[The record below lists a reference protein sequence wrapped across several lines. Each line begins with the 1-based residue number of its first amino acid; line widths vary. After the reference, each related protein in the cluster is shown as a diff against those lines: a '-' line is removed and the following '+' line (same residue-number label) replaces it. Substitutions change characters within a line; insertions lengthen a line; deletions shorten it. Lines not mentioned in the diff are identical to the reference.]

1 MFYCNLDMPLIMS
14 PHSIAILCIILT
26 SLTFQIQ
33 QVSLGK
39 DKFNDRKNYVEDVKD
54 VDLYKMIPFN
64 CELPGT
70 SQLHISLMDWDLI
83 GTLGFVFYCDA
94 VLVCYCAFVFC

>member
-1 MFYCNLDMPLIMS
+1 M
-14 PHSIAILCIILT
+14 
-26 SLTFQIQ
+26 
-33 QVSLGK
+33 SLGK

-83 GTLGFVFYCDA
+83 GALLFFISLYCCWLLLLWDFSIPLH
-94 VLVCYCAFVFC
+94 LVSVVIAKFCILSSRFCRW

>member
-1 MFYCNLDMPLIMS
+1 M
-14 PHSIAILCIILT
+14 
-26 SLTFQIQ
+26 
-33 QVSLGK
+33 SLGK

-54 VDLYKMIPFN
+54 VDLYKMIAFN

-83 GTLGFVFYCDA
+83 GTFYLCP
-94 VLVCYCAFVFC
+94 

>member
-1 MFYCNLDMPLIMS
+1 M
-14 PHSIAILCIILT
+14 
-26 SLTFQIQ
+26 
-33 QVSLGK
+33 SLGK

-83 GTLGFVFYCDA
+83 GKLLF
-94 VLVCYCAFVFC
+94 